1 MHEEIR
7 SRVAACAWVLGLA
20 LGCGGSPAPEST
32 AASTP
37 PAATAGAPSEVGF
50 VSLFDGKTLEGWH
63 RHEGLPEDNI
73 GGKWE
78 VIDGAIAG
86 DQDPPG
92 AGGFLTT
99 TGTYKDYVL
108 RLEARIDY
116 PVDSGVFLRVG
127 PTGKSH
133 QVTLD
138 NRPDGTIGS
147 IYLPWTQSMVF
158 ENKEGAA
165 HFKSGEWN
173 DLEIQIEGEPALI
186 QFRVNGHRV
195 TRFQHTE
202 ETTKGVPTEGTIALQ
217 IHPGGDWVEG
227 NKARFGNL
235 RIKVLTPTP

>member
-1 MHEEIR
+1 M
-7 SRVAACAWVLGLA
+7 LGVSTLA
-20 LGCGGSPAPEST
+20 LVVACSAPAPVEEAP
-32 AASTP
+32 AAP
-37 PAATAGAPSEVGF
+37 PAAESQPDSEEGF
-50 VSLFDGKTLEGWH
+50 VALFDGETLDGWH

-78 VIDGAIAG
+78 VVDGAIAG

-99 TGTYKDYVL
+99 TGIYKDYIL
-108 RLEARIDY
+108 RLEANIDY

-147 IYLPWTQSMVF
+147 IYLPWTQDMVF
-158 ENKEGAA
+158 ENPDGAA

-173 DLEIQIEGEPALI
+173 DLEIRIEGEPAHI
-186 QFRVNGHRV
+186 QLFVNGERV
-195 TRFQHTE
+195 TDFQHTE
-202 ETTKGVPTEGTIALQ
+202 ETTMGVPAEGTIALQ

-227 NKARFGNL
+227 NKARFRNI
-235 RIKVLTPTP
+235 RIKTLE

>member
-1 MHEEIR
+1 
-7 SRVAACAWVLGLA
+7 VACSA
-20 LGCGGSPAPEST
+20 PAPVEE
-32 AASTP
+32 A
-37 PAATAGAPSEVGF
+37 PAAPPQAESQADSEDGF
-50 VSLFDGKTLEGWH
+50 VALFDGETLDGWH

-78 VIDGAIAG
+78 VVDGAIVG

-108 RLEARIDY
+108 RLEANIDY

-147 IYLPWTQSMVF
+147 IYLPWTQAMVF
-158 ENKEGAA
+158 ENPDGAA

-173 DLEIQIEGEPALI
+173 DLEIRIEGEPARI
-186 QFRVNGHRV
+186 QLFVNGDPV
-195 TRFQHTE
+195 TDFQHTE
-202 ETTKGVPTEGTIALQ
+202 ETTMGVPTEGTIALQ

-227 NKARFGNL
+227 NKARFRNI
-235 RIKVLTPTP
+235 RIKTLD

>member
-1 MHEEIR
+1 MLTTKR
-7 SRVAACAWVLGLA
+7 LSFVLCVSTLA
-20 LGCGGSPAPEST
+20 LTVACTAPAPVEEAPAAPPPAET
-32 AASTP
+32 QAAS
-37 PAATAGAPSEVGF
+37 EEGF
-50 VSLFDGKTLEGWH
+50 VALFDGETLGGWH

-78 VIDGAIAG
+78 VIDGVIAG

-108 RLEARIDY
+108 RLEANVDH

-127 PTGKSH
+127 PDGKSH

-147 IYLPWTQSMVF
+147 IYLPWTQAMVF
-158 ENKEGAA
+158 ENKDGAA

-173 DLEIQIEGEPALI
+173 EVEIRIEGEPARI
-186 QFRVNGHRV
+186 QLTVNGEPV
-195 TRFQHTE
+195 TDFQHTE
-202 ETTKGVPTEGTIALQ
+202 ETTKGVPAEGTIALQ
-217 IHPGGDWVEG
+217 IHPGGDWVAG
-227 NKARFGNL
+227 NKARFRNI
-235 RIKVLTPTP
+235 RIQTLP